1 MSQLSKRVQMRKVGI
16 TLPDILAFGFL
27 FGSFVALVAVG
38 RSWAAPVA
46 ALPPIDLS
54 LSSLPYAFF
63 LSLSRIVLAYLFC
76 LVTSLAVG
84 YWAAHSRLA
93 ELILVPLIDIGQS
106 IPVLTFLPGLVL
118 TFLALFPES
127 RTGLEIAA
135 ILTLYTGM
143 AWNLMLAFYGS
154 IKAIPREYT
163 ETIRAYGYGPLGT
176 LLRLELPYAMN
187 AIVWNSML
195 SVAHGWFFLTV
206 CESYKIGDRSFS
218 LVGLGSF
225 MALAADKGDYLAI
238 AAGAGLM
245 VVVLVLSD
253 FLVWNP
259 LLRWAERFQ
268 RMAPASGD
276 EEEERVLNFF
286 AKSKRI
292 TAFLRT
298 MRIRYAV
305 KLYVTHRRGRR
316 GRSYSS
322 QVRTLGYAALAMA
335 TLLTVWGLFSAVG
348 MISSVSMAAWREIVI
363 GALFTLFRV
372 AAVVAISAVIM
383 VPLGLWLGVQRSF
396 VKKLQPVIQVISA
409 FPAPMIFPLLTVG
422 FLHFHIPLWVG
433 SIFLMMLCAQWYL
446 LFNVISGAAS
456 VPENLVEVG
465 RTAGMGTFEIIRR
478 VYLPATFSQ
487 TLTGLITAAGGAWNG
502 CIVAEYVVFRGHAY
516 STPGLG
522 SYITKATEQGNFGGL
537 MAAVCAMIVLI
548 VILNRLF
555 WAKLYH
561 LTETKYRLDG

>member
-1 MSQLSKRVQMRKVGI
+1 MLKRVQMRKVGV
-16 TLPDILAFGFL
+16 TLPDLLAFGFL

-38 RSWAAPVA
+38 RNWAAPVA

-76 LVTSLAVG
+76 LFTSLAVG

-93 ELILVPLIDIGQS
+93 EVILVPLIDIGQS

-143 AWNLMLAFYGS
+143 AWNLMLAFYAS
-154 IKAIPREYT
+154 IKSIPREYI
-163 ETIRAYGYGPLGT
+163 ETIRAYGYGPLGI

-195 SVAHGWFFLTV
+195 SVAGGWFFLTV

-225 MALAADKGDYLAI
+225 MAVAADKGDYVAI

-245 VVVLVLSD
+245 IVVLVLSD

-268 RMAPASGD
+268 RMAPSNGD

-305 KLYVTHRRGRR
+305 KLYVTHRSGRR
-316 GRSYSS
+316 GRNYSS
-322 QVRTLGYAALAMA
+322 QFRTLGYAALAVA
-335 TLLTVWGLFSAVG
+335 ALITLYGVVSAVG
-348 MISSVSMAAWREIVI
+348 MVASVPAAAWREIVV

-372 AAVVAISAVIM
+372 VAVVAVSAVIM
-383 VPLGLWLGVQRSF
+383 VPLGLWLGVQRSL
-396 VKKLQPVIQVISA
+396 VKKIQPVIQVISA
-409 FPAPMIFPLLTVG
+409 FPAPMIFPLITVG
-422 FLHFHIPLWVG
+422 FLHFHIPLSFG

-465 RTAGMGTFEIIRR
+465 RTAGMGTLEIIRR
-478 VYLPATFSQ
+478 VYLPASFSQ
-487 TLTGLITAAGGAWNG
+487 IVTGLITAAGGAWNG
-502 CIVAEYVVFRGHAY
+502 CIVAEYVVFRGRTY

-522 SYITKATEQGNFGGL
+522 SYITKATGEGNFPGL
-537 MAAVCAMIVLI
+537 MGAVCAMIIVI

>member
-1 MSQLSKRVQMRKVGI
+1 MGLQSKRVQMRKVGV
-16 TLPDILAFGFL
+16 TLPDLLAFGFL

-38 RSWAAPVA
+38 RNWAAPVA

-63 LSLSRIVLAYLFC
+63 LSFSRIVLAYLFC
-76 LVTSLAVG
+76 LFSSLAVG

-93 ELILVPLIDIGQS
+93 EVILVPLIDIGQS

-143 AWNLMLAFYGS
+143 AWNLMLAFYAS
-154 IKAIPREYT
+154 IKSIPRDYI
-163 ETIRAYGYGPLGT
+163 ETIKAFGYGRLGI

-195 SVAHGWFFLTV
+195 SVAGGWFFLTV

-225 MALAADKGDYLAI
+225 MAVAADKGDYVAI

-268 RMAPASGD
+268 RMNPTEGD

-316 GRSYSS
+316 GRNYSS
-322 QVRTLGYAALAMA
+322 QFRTVGYAALAMA
-335 TLLTVWGLFSAVG
+335 ALITLYGIISAVG
-348 MISSVSMAAWREIVI
+348 MVASVPIVVWKEIVV

-372 AAVVAISAVIM
+372 VAVVALSAVIM
-383 VPLGLWLGVQRSF
+383 VPLGLWLGVQRSL
-396 VKKLQPVIQVISA
+396 VKKIQPVIQVISA
-409 FPAPMIFPLLTVG
+409 FPAPMIFPLITVG
-422 FLHFHIPLWVG
+422 FLHFHIPLSFG

-478 VYLPATFSQ
+478 VYLPASFSQ
-487 TLTGLITAAGGAWNG
+487 IVTGLITAAGGAWNG
-502 CIVAEYVVFRGHAY
+502 CIVAEYVVFRGHTY

-522 SYITKATEQGNFGGL
+522 SYITKATGEGYFAGL
-537 MAAVCAMIVLI
+537 MGAVCAMIVVI